1 MEKIVHSYETIV
13 VFSLKQGEEVA
24 TGLLEKVK
32 AFIENGAKNVV
43 LDDWGKRKLAYPIN
57 YELAGHYA
65 LFTFEDTGEFVA
77 QLDRMYNITEGVL
90 RSIIVKKD

>member
-13 VFSLKQGEEVA
+13 IFSLKQGEEAVVA
-24 TGLLEKVK
+24 LLEKVK
-32 AFIENGAKNVV
+32 TFIEKGAKNVA

-57 YELAGHYA
+57 YELTGHYA

-77 QLDRMYNITEGVL
+77 ELDRMYNITEGVL